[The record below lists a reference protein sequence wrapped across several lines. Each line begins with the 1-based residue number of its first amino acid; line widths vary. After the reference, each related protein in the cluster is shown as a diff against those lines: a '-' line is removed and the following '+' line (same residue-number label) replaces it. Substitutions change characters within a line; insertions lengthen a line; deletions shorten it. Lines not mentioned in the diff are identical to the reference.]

1 MTLMMLQQ
9 GLGKVFCQTIVSLYI
24 ACKCYVD
31 FFCFSNLSLLMPCVT
46 SFIIIWT
53 RNHEISDELGTPVRD
68 HIKFPDTRASVRD
81 INTSN
86 KKMKLTTTEGVKLK
100 SNVDFVKSSD
110 KSIADGSKATGKL
123 PSSKIGSKKSSG
135 ETSDKLETPV
145 RDHIKFP
152 DTRASVRD
160 INTSNKKM
168 KPTTTEGVKLKSIV
182 DIVKSS
188 DKSTAEGSKVTGKLP
203 SSKIGSKK
211 SSGETSDKLETPV
224 RDQIKF
230 PDTRAT
236 VPEINTSNKRMR
248 ATATERVELK
258 NNVDFVKSSGKSTAE
273 GSKVT
278 GKPPSSKIGSK
289 KSSEET
295 SDKLETPERDH
306 IKFPD
311 TRATVLEI
319 NTSNKRM
326 RPTTSEGVKLKSN
339 VDIVK
344 SSDKST
350 AEGSKVTGK
359 LPSIEIGSKK
369 SSGETSDKLETP
381 VRDNIKFPDTRASVP
396 EINTSNK
403 RMRPTTTERVE
414 MKSNVGFVKSSGKS
428 TAHGSQVTGKLP
440 SKTGSKKSTEKIVS
454 GSDISRTPESKEMSS
469 KCVPG
474 YKSTSKNS
482 SEKAIS
488 CSDISRNPESNKISL
503 TEENKK
509 SNSKLSGKVVSG
521 SDISRTPESKEM
533 SNKCVPEYK
542 STSKNSSEKAIS
554 CSDISRN
561 PETNKIS
568 LTEENKKSNSKLSG
582 KVISGSHI
590 SSEPKSNE
598 RSETVLTKNKKPMPK
613 CEVKKHP
620 TGQKLCASMNK
631 GSEQIKHDSQVDD
644 ADNRTLSIMPV
655 RSVLPALD
663 ADSEKGYIYLI

>member
-81 INTSN
+81 INTPN
-86 KKMKLTTTEGVKLK
+86 KKMKPTTTEGVKMK
-100 SNVDFVKSSD
+100 SNVDCVKSSD
-110 KSIADGSKATGKL
+110 KSTIEGSKVTGKL

-152 DTRASVRD
+152 DTRATVPE
-160 INTSNKKM
+160 INTSNKRM
-168 KPTTTEGVKLKSIV
+168 SPTTTESVELKKNVGS
-182 DIVKSS
+182 VKSS
-188 DKSTAEGSKVTGKLP
+188 GKSIAEGSKVTGKLPSSKIGSKKSSEEASDKLETPVRDHIKFPDTRATVPEINTSNKRKRPTTTESVELKNNVGSVKSSGKSIAEGSKVTGKLPSSKIGSKKSFEEASDKLETPVRDHIKFPDTRATVPEINTSNKRMRPTTTERVELKNNVGSVKSSGKSTAEGSKVTGKLP

-211 SSGETSDKLETPV
+211 SSEEASDKLETPV
-224 RDQIKF
+224 
-230 PDTRAT
+230 
-236 VPEINTSNKRMR
+236 
-248 ATATERVELK
+248 
-258 NNVDFVKSSGKSTAE
+258 
-273 GSKVT
+273 
-278 GKPPSSKIGSK
+278 
-289 KSSEET
+289 
-295 SDKLETPERDH
+295 RDH

-326 RPTTSEGVKLKSN
+326 MATS
-339 VDIVK
+339 
-344 SSDKST
+344 
-350 AEGSKVTGK
+350 
-359 LPSIEIGSKK
+359 
-369 SSGETSDKLETP
+369 
-381 VRDNIKFPDTRASVP
+381 
-396 EINTSNK
+396 
-403 RMRPTTTERVE
+403 TERVE
-414 MKSNVGFVKSSGKS
+414 LKNNVGFVKSSGKS
-428 TAHGSQVTGKLP
+428 TVHRSKVTGKL
-440 SKTGSKKSTEKIVS
+440 SSETGSKKSTEKIVS
-454 GSDISRTPESKEMSS
+454 GSDISRTAESKEMSS
-469 KCVPG
+469 KCV
-474 YKSTSKNS
+474 T
-482 SEKAIS
+482 
-488 CSDISRNPESNKISL
+488 
-503 TEENKK
+503 
-509 SNSKLSGKVVSG
+509 
-521 SDISRTPESKEM
+521 
-533 SNKCVPEYK
+533 EYK

-561 PETNKIS
+561 LESNKIS
-568 LTEENKKSNSKLSG
+568 LTEENKKSNSNLSG

-590 SSEPKSNE
+590 SSKPKSNE

-631 GSEQIKHDSQVDD
+631 GSDQIKHDNQVDD

-655 RSVLPALD
+655 RSVLPPLD